1 MFLSFDYSV
10 IVMGK
15 LECSGLTK
23 VYSDHRKA
31 LDNVSFS
38 VETKGIF
45 GLIGRNGAGKTTLI
59 RILSTELAPT
69 SGTAHINNLN
79 ILKQEKQVREKIAIV
94 PQEARAI
101 RWMTP
106 QQTIMSYL
114 LWRGYSRKDAK
125 TLAEASLKK
134 LQIDQYANILN
145 SKLSG
150 GTKRKVLIA
159 TVTASEAEIIFLDE
173 PTTGLDPISRREL
186 WEILKTLGKE
196 RFIFLTTHYL
206 EEAEQLADKIG
217 ILKDGQ
223 LISIGSLSELRSSSR
238 YQYSIK
244 LASYSSCLSWNLLT
258 AHTYRGD
265 YPFCCINA
273 NVCCLHRH
281 RLHAIDDFK
290 RCHPKL
296 RVLKTALAPICHYT
310 ASVLPDNVCALPVEL
325 HCLSFTD
332 HLRRA
337 NYACSHRLHRHLT
350 GQLGD

>member
-1 MFLSFDYSV
+1 
-10 IVMGK
+10 MGK
-15 LECSGLTK
+15 LECHNLTK
-23 VYSDHRKA
+23 IYSDHHKA

-59 RILSTELAPT
+59 RILSTELEPT
-69 SGTAHINNLN
+69 SGSASINNLD
-79 ILKQEKQVREKIAIV
+79 ILKQENKVREKIAIV

-106 QQTIMSYL
+106 KQTVMSYL
-114 LWRGYSRKDAK
+114 LWRGYSNSDAK
-125 TLAEASLKK
+125 RLADESLKK
-134 LQIDQYANILN
+134 LQIEQYANILN
-145 SKLSG
+145 GKLSG

-186 WEILKTLGKE
+186 WDILGNLGKE

-223 LISIGSLSELRSSSR
+223 LISLGTLSELRSSSK

-244 LASYSSCLSWNLLT
+244 LPPNTMVPALTTGETTTSKSGSQILTNEQEAFRLAKQLSEQGIKFSISPVTL
-258 AHTYRGD
+258 
-265 YPFCCINA
+265 
-273 NVCCLHRH
+273 
-281 RLHAIDDFK
+281 DDIFFRIVGEK
-290 RCHPKL
+290 AR
-296 RVLKTALAPICHYT
+296 
-310 ASVLPDNVCALPVEL
+310 D
-325 HCLSFTD
+325 
-332 HLRRA
+332 
-337 NYACSHRLHRHLT
+337 
-350 GQLGD
+350 

>member
-1 MFLSFDYSV
+1 
-10 IVMGK
+10 MGK
-15 LECSGLTK
+15 LECHSLTK
-23 VYSDHRKA
+23 IYSDHHKA

-59 RILSTELAPT
+59 RILSTELEPT
-69 SGTAHINNLN
+69 SGSASINNLD
-79 ILKQEKQVREKIAIV
+79 ILKQENKVREKIAIV

-106 QQTIMSYL
+106 KQTVMSYL
-114 LWRGYSRKDAK
+114 LWRGYSNSDAK
-125 TLAEASLKK
+125 RLADESLKK
-134 LQIDQYANILN
+134 LQIEQYANILN
-145 SKLSG
+145 GKLSG

-186 WEILKTLGKE
+186 WDILGNLGKE

-223 LISIGSLSELRSSSR
+223 LISLGTLSELRSSSK

-244 LASYSSCLSWNLLT
+244 LPPNTMVPALTTGETTTSKSGSQILTNEQEAFRLAKQLSEQGIKFSISPVTL
-258 AHTYRGD
+258 
-265 YPFCCINA
+265 
-273 NVCCLHRH
+273 
-281 RLHAIDDFK
+281 DDIFFRIVGEK
-290 RCHPKL
+290 AR
-296 RVLKTALAPICHYT
+296 
-310 ASVLPDNVCALPVEL
+310 D
-325 HCLSFTD
+325 
-332 HLRRA
+332 
-337 NYACSHRLHRHLT
+337 
-350 GQLGD
+350 